1 MSAGRGAWRLVSLL
15 VAAASILGPTRS
27 QAGETVDVSVGYAFS
42 AYLEEDG
49 GSAPLG
55 AYLSVAGARGPV
67 GLELDLAYHRDTF
80 EDIALNTFTAQAGPR
95 FRLGEG
101 RARPFLHVLGGLRYD
116 TVEGESNTSFGGMA
130 GGGVDIKTGDRV
142 SVRLGADFQIFF
154 DEGENLKTLRLN
166 VGFTF

>member
-27 QAGETVDVSVGYAFS
+27 QAGETVDVSVGYALS
-42 AYLEEDG
+42 
-49 GSAPLG
+49 

-116 TVEGESNTSFGGMA
+116 TVEGKSNTSFGGMA